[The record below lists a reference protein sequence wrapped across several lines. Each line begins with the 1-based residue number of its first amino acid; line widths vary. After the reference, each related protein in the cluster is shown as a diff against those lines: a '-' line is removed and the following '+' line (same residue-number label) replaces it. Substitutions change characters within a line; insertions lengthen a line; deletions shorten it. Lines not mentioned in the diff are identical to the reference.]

1 MLLTASA
8 SLSWSLYVISC
19 ITCSVQCKMYR
30 VSHETW
36 QLVNSF
42 KYLLPKFV
50 KLYDTML
57 HSSHIIVNIDF
68 KVKYIW
74 VKDVLKELTCKK
86 SLNHNTVFG
95 RRHSELFTNCPV
107 SRDTL
112 CSQNIYIY
120 ISKYMIFSWNIFWI
134 KVCS

>member
-1 MLLTASA
+1 
-8 SLSWSLYVISC
+8 
-19 ITCSVQCKMYR
+19 
-30 VSHETW
+30 
-36 QLVNSF
+36 
-42 KYLLPKFV
+42 
-50 KLYDTML
+50 ML

-95 RRHSELFTNCPV
+95 RRHSELFTNCHV

-112 CSQNIYIY
+112 CSQNIWSFLEIFFE
-120 ISKYMIFSWNIFWI
+120 SKCVPKNSN
-134 KVCS
+134 